1 MANRACPAAVDRRY
15 RLIKRPANPRLQ
27 VCLVIFLL
35 ACGPGAWAGE
45 IALDQADGSTLLLPA
60 PATRV
65 VTLSPHLAELVF
77 AAGSGDHLVATVE
90 FSNYPEAA
98 ENVPRIGDAYR
109 LDSERIL
116 ALRPDLV
123 IAWDSGNPRAAIE
136 QLRSFGVPVWAVEI
150 REPFEIAD
158 TLDAIGLATGRE
170 SKAMRESESIRERL
184 EKLTT
189 QYRGAGKLSYFYQ
202 VGEKPLFT
210 INGEQLISKGLRLCG
225 GINVFG
231 EEPGIAFQVGYES
244 VIVANPDALF
254 APSSGGSEDPL
265 SAWRE
270 WPAMKAV
277 RRDALFL
284 LSADAVSRATPRF
297 LDALELACML
307 LDGLRE

>member
-1 MANRACPAAVDRRY
+1 
-15 RLIKRPANPRLQ
+15 LIKRPASPRLQ
-27 VCLVIFLL
+27 LCLAITLM
-35 ACGPGAWAGE
+35 ACSPGARAGE
-45 IALDQADGSTLLLPA
+45 IALGQADGSTLLLAA

-77 AAGSGDHLVATVE
+77 AAGAGDQLVATVE
-90 FSNYPEAA
+90 YSNYPAAA
-98 ENVPRIGDAYR
+98 ENIPRIGDAYR
-109 LDSERIL
+109 LDSERIV

-150 REPFEIAD
+150 REPLEIAD
-158 TLDAIGLATGRE
+158 TLDAISLATGHE
-170 SKAMRESESIRERL
+170 IPAMRESEAIRNRL
-184 EKLTT
+184 NKLATDY
-189 QYRGAGKLSYFYQ
+189 QGAENLDYFYQ

-210 INGEQLISKGLRLCG
+210 INGEQLISKGLRMCG
-225 GINVFG
+225 GNNVFS
-231 EEPGIAFQVGYES
+231 EESGIAFQVGYES

-284 LSADAVSRATPRF
+284 LPADAVSRATPRF
-297 LDALELACML
+297 LDALELACRL